1 MDSVK
6 NALAAYPWLQNEY
19 FGNTVQTYLYSLAFI
34 LVGLLAV
41 WIADRLILRGIERVA
56 RRTASQFDDFLIR
69 KVEHFSLPALYAL
82 VIFLGLRDL
91 NMKPAIANTIQAM
104 VTILVAVQAVRLLT
118 RIVQEF
124 LERHMARRAEAA
136 GLTGVSVDHEKRSIR
151 GVLIVIKIVVW
162 VLAGVLVLDNLG
174 IKVTAF
180 ITGLGITGIA
190 VALAAQ
196 TILGDLFSYFVIFFD
211 RPFQVGHF
219 IKIGDFM
226 GEVENIG
233 IKTTRIRSLS
243 GEVIVMSNKYLTDN
257 QVQNYRMMQRRRAV
271 SQFEVE
277 YGTSDAHLREIP
289 GLVRGIVG
297 GMEKTTFDRCHFKE
311 FAASGLLFETIFYVE
326 VPEFNAYMDIL
337 QELNLRLKEALEAR
351 NIGFAFP
358 TRTLHIVPP
367 GDAPDM
373 AAGGIPDKGA

>member
-6 NALAAYPWLQNEY
+6 TTLASYPWLQNEY
-19 FGNTVQTYLYSLAFI
+19 FNNTVQAYLSSLAYI
-34 LVGLLAV
+34 LIGLLAV
-41 WIADRLILRGIERVA
+41 WIIDQIIIRGIERVA

-82 VIFLGLRDL
+82 VIFMGLRDL

-104 VTILVAVQAVRLLT
+104 VTVLVTVQAVRLLT
-118 RIVQEF
+118 RVVQEF

-136 GLTGVSVDHEKRSIR
+136 GLTGVGVEHEKKSVR

-162 VLAGVLVLDNLG
+162 ILAGVLVLDNLG
-174 IKVTAF
+174 IRVTAF

-219 IKIGDFM
+219 IKVGDMM
-226 GEVENIG
+226 GEVESIG

-243 GEVIVMSNKYLTDN
+243 GEVVVVSNKFLTDN
-257 QVQNYRMMQRRRAV
+257 QVQNFRLLKRRRITSA
-271 SQFEVE
+271 FEVE
-277 YGTSDAHLREIP
+277 YGTPNERLREIP
-289 GLVRGIVG
+289 GLVKDIVQSI
-297 GMEKTTFDRCHFKE
+297 ENTTFDRCHFKE
-311 FAASGLLFETIFYVE
+311 FGDSGLKFETIFFVE
-326 VPEFNAYMDIL
+326 VPEMATSLDIL
-337 QELNLRLKEALEAR
+337 QELNLRLKEALESR
-351 NIGFAFP
+351 DVGFAFP
-358 TRTLHIVPP
+358 TRTLHIVPADGNGETP
-367 GDAPDM
+367 PTAS
-373 AAGGIPDKGA
+373 